1 MGFKIVYLNSQ
12 KIGYTRSTMRL
23 LIKLI
28 LDFHFTL
35 ILLAAGGL
43 QAQSLTSLEYWEFND
58 LAGKSFSTTSNPNGM
73 VNSGDNASYWNFGG
87 TSGTMQ
93 TDGNGNFVITGHSGQ
108 TYRKLPDDPGY
119 ANPYSTS
126 KYRMEMDF
134 NSWNLDGTVAGSS
147 LGMEL
152 VDSSGA
158 RIASFLLGTDTSNN
172 ARFQFSGI
180 SNGALVYQ
188 SEDVGLVNTTTAY
201 AVAAE
206 FDFDNNTL
214 DFLLNGTS
222 VRAITDFDATE
233 FAQMKFFTNNPWS
246 ANSTVS
252 LDSMGLHQ
260 VIPEPQTYAL
270 TLGVFALLVR
280 SLRRRCF

>member
-1 MGFKIVYLNSQ
+1 M
-12 KIGYTRSTMRL
+12 
-23 LIKLI
+23 
-28 LDFHFTL
+28 
-35 ILLAAGGL
+35 
-43 QAQSLTSLEYWEFND
+43 EYWEFND
-58 LAGKSFSTTSNPNGM
+58 VAGKSFATAGNPNGM
-73 VNSGDNASYWNFGG
+73 INSGDNASYWNFGG

-93 TDGNGNFVITGHSGQ
+93 TDGNGNFVIAGDNGQ
-108 TYRKLPDDPGY
+108 TYRRLPDQGY
-119 ANPYSTS
+119 GTPYSTG

-134 NSWNLDGTVAGSS
+134 NSWDLDGTVAAAS

-158 RIASFLLGTDTSNN
+158 RIASFQLGTDNSNN
-172 ARFQFSGI
+172 GRFQFSGI

-188 SEDVGLVNTTTAY
+188 STVVGLVNTNTAHAI
-201 AVAAE
+201 AVE

-233 FAQMKFFTNNPWS
+233 FSQLKFFTNNPWS

-252 LDSMGLHQ
+252 LDSMGLNR
-260 VIPEPQTYAL
+260 PN
-270 TLGVFALLVR
+270 
-280 SLRRRCF
+280 RRPMP